1 MRMRHW
7 PIVGLLLLLPMVAG
21 AQVGA
26 TTDILT
32 GVVTDQAGNPMA
44 QVVVEA
50 TSVETEIVRGART
63 DARGRYTILF
73 PDGGGQYRLTFRGI
87 GFAPITRVVVRYAD
101 EDRLVTNVQMVAAAT
116 QLAEVRVDARRPP
129 PVGGVDA
136 PTPGQTERVLTPEQL
151 ARLPIDASDLTLLAL
166 LAPGVV
172 SVSATDSSAAG
183 FSVAGQR
190 PEANATTLDGASFGG
205 SSIPAEG
212 LRTTRVITS
221 SYDVA
226 RGQFSGGQVSMTSR
240 GGNNLTQGSF
250 TWGLRDEELAFGDD
264 ARDPFA
270 RGYSQNQFSGGAG
283 TAIIRN
289 KLFIFGSGQ
298 ARIRNDA
305 FQTLLNAPTATL
317 DNLGTN
323 ADSAARFIELAR
335 LAGSPIPTTLLDTRS
350 SDDYTSL
357 LRLDWTVSQGHSLSL
372 RGDGRYNRQDP
383 TRTSGLSLPEVA
395 GKNNTTAGGAQVTL
409 SSRFGFQVLNEFRAY
424 LNASEQEGVPFNALP
439 QGRVQVTSEVEGG
452 GFGVATYQFG
462 GNPGAAR
469 KSSSNTLEVSNEV
482 SWLPAAGGHRFKL
495 GIFYKEADS
504 NQDVTSN
511 RYGTYTY
518 QSLADLEA
526 NRPSIFSRTLAPTV
540 RSTTS
545 VDQALY
551 IGDVWRTA
559 SGVQLTLGAR
569 LERSSFK
576 GAPAYNADAES
587 VFGFRTDRLPA
598 ETHFSPRIGF
608 SYTPTGSGQG
618 GPPTYAFRGGVGDFR
633 SPIPA
638 NIVGAAQAATGLS
651 AGETQLYCLGTAV
664 PVPDWQ
670 AYRLDVNA
678 IPTTC
683 AGPSSTRPTGLP
695 GITVFDEEFGAARA
709 WRASLGV
716 TRRFGIARALSLD
729 LSWAR
734 GVGQSGVTD
743 LNLGAQQFA
752 LANEAG
758 RPVYATASAIS
769 TTSGAVPLSAS
780 RLHTQYG
787 QVFEVDSRLGSKSLQ
802 ATLGFNGAILSKG
815 ILYNMSYTWQHATDQ
830 GSGGG
835 GRGFGGQNTA
845 GNPNDRDWARSDFAR
860 THSFLATVTWPITA
874 LVELTTISRLSS
886 GQAYSPMVAGDVN
899 GDGARNDRAF
909 IFDPSASSTSP
920 EVAAAMQRLLSGT
933 SGGAAECLTSQMG
946 RIASRN
952 SCLGPW
958 QPSVELQLNIR
969 PNILGLD
976 RRLALS
982 VTTQNLLG
990 GVDQL
995 FHGADGIKGWG
1006 QATRPDGTLL
1016 YVQGFDPLSNQFQ
1029 YRVNERF
1036 GATGIQGNAVRI
1048 PFQIGIQARLSLG
1061 PNRPGS
1067 LGQIGGLGG
1076 FGGGGGRGGGGGGI
1090 GGGGGGFGGGDG
1102 GGRGGAGGAAGL
1114 MGMLGAGGDS
1124 TSFLA
1129 RFGSLV
1135 ANPAQQIIERR
1146 IQLRLTEAQV
1156 AALTAESDSFN
1167 VRALVLAREL
1177 EEKIKA
1183 LGSNPQ
1189 PQQALTL
1196 IRPAMTGAQT
1206 LRQKS
1211 LEAAQKIL
1219 TAEQWGALPEAL
1231 TRAPVAGPGQGQGP
1245 GGGGRRPPPE

>member
-1 MRMRHW
+1 MRMRPW
-7 PIVGLLLLLPMVAG
+7 PFIGLLLLLPIAAG

-32 GVVTDQAGNPMA
+32 GIVTDQAGAPVA

-50 TSVETEIVRGART
+50 TSVETEIIRGART

-87 GFAPITRVVVRYAD
+87 GFTPVTHLVVRYSD
-101 EDRLVTNVQMVAAAT
+101 EDRLITNVQMVATVT
-116 QLAEVRVDARRPP
+116 QLADVRVDARRPP
-129 PVGGVDA
+129 PVRGADA
-136 PTPGQTERVLTPEQL
+136 PTPGQTERVLGPEQL
-151 ARLPIDASDLTLLAL
+151 ARLPIDASDLNLLAL

-172 SVSATDSSAAG
+172 SVTATDSTAAG

-190 PEANATTLDGASFGG
+190 PEANAVTLDGASFGG
-205 SSIPAEG
+205 TSVPQEG
-212 LRTTRVITS
+212 LRATRVITN

-226 RGQFSGGQVSMTSR
+226 RGQFSGGQVSMSSR

-264 ARDPFA
+264 VRDPFA
-270 RGYSQNQFSGGAG
+270 RGYSQNQISGGAG

-305 FQTLLNAPTATL
+305 YQTLLNAPAGTL

-323 ADSAARFIELAR
+323 PDSAARFIELAR

-350 SDDYTSL
+350 SDDFTSL
-357 LRLDWTVSQGHSLSL
+357 LRLDWTVSQSHTLSL

-395 GKNNTTAGGAQVTL
+395 GKNNSTAGGVQLTM

-424 LNASEQEGVPFNALP
+424 VNASEQEGTPFNALP

-462 GNPGAAR
+462 GNPSSAR
-469 KSSSNTLEVSNEV
+469 KSSSNTLEISNEV
-482 SWLPAAGGHRFKL
+482 SWLPSAGGHRFKL
-495 GIFYKEADS
+495 GVLYKETD
-504 NQDVTSN
+504 NTQDVTSN
-511 RYGTYTY
+511 RFGTFTY

-526 NRPSIFSRTLAPTV
+526 NRPTIFSRTLAPTV
-540 RSTTS
+540 RATTS
-545 VDQALY
+545 VDEAVYL
-551 IGDVWRTA
+551 GDVWRTP

-569 LERSSFK
+569 LERSSFR
-576 GAPAYNADAES
+576 GAPAYNAEAES
-587 VFGFRTDRLPA
+587 VFGFRTDRLPS

-608 SYTPTGSGQG
+608 SYTPTGGGQG
-618 GPPTYAFRGGVGDFR
+618 GPPRYAFRGGFGDFR
-633 SPIPA
+633 SPIPS
-638 NIVGAAQAATGLS
+638 NLVGAAQAATGLS
-651 AGETQLYCLGTAV
+651 AGETQLFCLGSAV
-664 PVPDWQ
+664 PIPDWH
-670 AYRLDVNA
+670 AYRVDVND
-678 IPTTC
+678 IPTSC
-683 AGPSSTRPTGLP
+683 VGASSSLPTRLP

-709 WRASLGV
+709 WRGSLGM

-758 RPVYATASAIS
+758 RPMYADAASIS

-780 RLHTQYG
+780 RLHSEYG
-787 QVFEVDSRLGSKSLQ
+787 QVFEVDSKLGSKSLQ

-815 ILYNMSYTWQHATDQ
+815 ILYNMSYTWQRATDQ
-830 GSGGG
+830 GAGGG

-845 GNPNDRDWARSDFAR
+845 GNPNERDWARSDFAR
-860 THSFLATVTWPITA
+860 THSFLATITWPLSS

-886 GQAYSPMVAGDVN
+886 GQAYSPGVAGDVN

-909 IFDPSASSTSP
+909 IFDPASPATSP
-920 EVAAAMQRLLSGT
+920 EVAAALQRLLDTG
-933 SGGAAECLTSQMG
+933 SGGAVACLTSQRG
-946 RIASRN
+946 TIAARN

-958 QPSVELQLNIR
+958 QPSVELQLNLR
-969 PNILGLD
+969 PDILGLQ

-982 VTTQNLLG
+982 ITTQNLLG
-990 GVDQL
+990 GIDQL
-995 FHGADGIKGWG
+995 FHGADDIRGWG

-1016 YVQGFDPLSNQFQ
+1016 YVQGFDPLTNQFE

-1036 GATGIQGNAVRI
+1036 GATGVQGNAVRI

-1067 LGQIGGLGG
+1067 LGQIGAMGG
-1076 FGGGGGRGGGGGGI
+1076 MRGGGGGI
-1090 GGGGGGFGGGDG
+1090 GGGGGFPAG
-1102 GGRGGAGGAAGL
+1102 GGRGGAGGGAGI
-1114 MGMLGAGGDS
+1114 MGMLGASGDS
-1124 TSFLA
+1124 TSFLS
-1129 RFGSLV
+1129 RFSTLV
-1135 ANPAQQIIERR
+1135 ANPAEQIIERR

-1156 AALTAESDSFN
+1156 TALTAEADSFR
-1167 VRALVLAREL
+1167 VRAAALATDL
-1177 EEKIKA
+1177 EGKIKA
-1183 LGSNPQ
+1183 LGTNPE
-1189 PQQALTL
+1189 PQRALTL
-1196 IRPAMTGAQT
+1196 IRPALTGAQT
-1206 LRQKS
+1206 LRQRS
-1211 LEAAQKIL
+1211 LESAQQIL
-1219 TAEQWGALPEAL
+1219 TPEQWGALPEAL
-1231 TRAPVAGPGQGQGP
+1231 TRPPQFPGMP
-1245 GGGGRRPPPE
+1245 GGAPGRRPPGGE

>member
-7 PIVGLLLLLPMVAG
+7 PIAGLLLLLPMVAG

-32 GVVTDQAGNPMA
+32 GVVTDGSGAPVA
-44 QVVVEA
+44 QIVVEA

-87 GFAPITRVVVRYAD
+87 GFAPISRVVVRYAD
-101 EDRLVTNVQMVAAAT
+101 EDRLVTNVQLVASAT

-129 PVGGVDA
+129 PVGGTDA
-136 PTPGQTERVLTPEQL
+136 PTPGQTERVLNPEQL
-151 ARLPIDASDLTLLAL
+151 ARLPIDASDLNLLAL

-205 SSIPAEG
+205 TSIPSEG
-212 LRTTRVITS
+212 LRSTRVITS

-264 ARDPFA
+264 VRDPFA
-270 RGYSQNQFSGGAG
+270 RGYSQNQISGGAG

-305 FQTLLNAPTATL
+305 FQTLLNAPSATL

-335 LAGSPIPTTLLDTRS
+335 LSGSPIPTTLLDTRS

-357 LRLDWTVSQGHSLSL
+357 LRLDWTVSQSHSLSL

-395 GKNNTTAGGAQVTL
+395 GLNNSKAGGAQLTM

-424 LNASEQEGVPFNALP
+424 LNSSEQEGAPFNALP

-462 GNPGAAR
+462 GNPSAAR
-469 KSSSNTLEVSNEV
+469 KSSATTLEISNEV
-482 SWLPAAGGHRFKL
+482 SWLPNVGGHRFKL
-495 GIFYKEADS
+495 GVLYKEADNS
-504 NQDVTSN
+504 QDVTSN

-518 QSLADLEA
+518 QSLADFEA
-526 NRPSIFSRTLAPTV
+526 NQPTIFSRTLAPTV
-540 RSTTS
+540 RASTS
-545 VDQALY
+545 VDQAVY
-551 IGDVWRTA
+551 VGDVWRTP

-576 GAPAYNADAES
+576 GVPAYNADAES
-587 VFGFRTDRLPA
+587 VFGFRTDRLPS

-608 SYTPTGSGQG
+608 SYTPTGGGQG
-618 GPPTYAFRGGVGDFR
+618 GPPKYAFRGGIGDFR
-633 SPIPA
+633 SPIPS
-638 NIVGAAQAATGLS
+638 NLVGAAQAATGLS
-651 AGETQLYCLGTAV
+651 AGETQLYCLGGAV
-664 PVPDWQ
+664 PTPDWHS
-670 AYRLDVNA
+670 YRVDIDA
-678 IPTTC
+678 IPTSC
-683 AGPSSTRPTGLP
+683 VGASSSLPTRLP
-695 GITVFDEEFGAARA
+695 GITVFDEDFGAARA
-709 WRASLGV
+709 WRGSLGV
-716 TRRFGIARALSLD
+716 TRRFGIARSLSLD
-729 LSWAR
+729 MSWAR

-743 LNLGAQQFA
+743 LNLGVQQFA

-758 RPVYATASAIS
+758 RPVYASSSGIS
-769 TTSGAVPLSAS
+769 PTSGAVQLAAS
-780 RLHTQYG
+780 RLNPSYG
-787 QVFEVDSRLGSKSLQ
+787 QVFEVDSKLGSKSLQ

-835 GRGFGGQNTA
+835 GRGFGGQNTG

-860 THSFLATVTWPITA
+860 THSLLATVTWPITS
-874 LVELTTISRLSS
+874 LIELTTISRLSS
-886 GQAYSPMVAGDVN
+886 GQAYSPGVAGDVN

-909 IFDPSASSTSP
+909 IFDPAASTTSP
-920 EVAAAMQRLLSGT
+920 EVAAAMQRLLDVGSD
-933 SGGAAECLTSQMG
+933 GAVQCLTSQMG
-946 RIASRN
+946 MIATRN

-969 PNILGLD
+969 PNIFGLD

-995 FHGADGIKGWG
+995 FHGADNIRGWG

-1016 YVQGFDPLSNQFQ
+1016 YVQGFDPLTNQFQ

-1076 FGGGGGRGGGGGGI
+1076 FGGGGGRGGGGGG
-1090 GGGGGGFGGGDG
+1090 GGFA
-1102 GGRGGAGGAAGL
+1102 GRWRRWRPGGAGGAAGL

-1129 RFGSLV
+1129 RFGTLV
-1135 ANPAQQIIERR
+1135 ANPAEQIIERR
-1146 IQLRLTEAQV
+1146 IQLRLTEDQV
-1156 AALTAESDSFN
+1156 TAVGGR
-1167 VRALVLAREL
+1167 VRLVQGAGGCAGHRTGGQDHR
-1177 EEKIKA
+1177 A
-1183 LGSNPQ
+1183 G
-1189 PQQALTL
+1189 QQSR
-1196 IRPAMTGAQT
+1196 RPACPDPDPPRNDRGPVTPTEVARGGPEDPDDRTVGRTSGCPDPGAGCWAGAGTGP
-1206 LRQKS
+1206 RRRR
-1211 LEAAQKIL
+1211 EAAA
-1219 TAEQWGALPEAL
+1219 AE
-1231 TRAPVAGPGQGQGP
+1231 
-1245 GGGGRRPPPE
+1245 

>member
-1 MRMRHW
+1 MRMRLL
-7 PIVGLLLLLPMVAG
+7 PLLGLLVLVPAG
-21 AQVGA
+21 VRAQVGA

-32 GVVTDQAGNPMA
+32 GVVTDEAGNPMA

-136 PTPGQTERVLTPEQL
+136 PTPGQTERVLSPEQL

-172 SVSATDSSAAG
+172 SVGSTDSTAAG

-205 SSIPAEG
+205 TSIPSEG

-264 ARDPFA
+264 VRDPFA
-270 RGYSQNQFSGGAG
+270 RGYSQNQISGGAG

-305 FQTLLNAPTATL
+305 FQTLLNAPSATL

-335 LAGSPIPTTLLDTRS
+335 AAGSPIPTTLLDTRS
-350 SDDYTSL
+350 TDDYTSL
-357 LRLDWTVSQGHSLSL
+357 LRLDWTLSQSHSLSL

-395 GKNNTTAGGAQVTL
+395 GRNSTTAGGAQLTM

-424 LNASEQEGVPFNALP
+424 LNASEQEGAPFNDLP

-469 KSSSNTLEVSNEV
+469 RTSSNTLEVSNEV
-482 SWLPAAGGHRFKL
+482 SWIPNVGGHRFKL
-495 GIFYKEADS
+495 GVLYKEADNS
-504 NQDVTSN
+504 QDVTSN
-511 RYGTYTY
+511 RYGVFTY

-526 NRPSIFSRTLAPTV
+526 NRPTIFSRTLAPTI

-545 VDQALY
+545 VDQAVY
-551 IGDVWRTA
+551 VGDVWRWP

-587 VFGFRTDRLPA
+587 VFGFRTDRLPS
-598 ETHFSPRIGF
+598 ETHFSPRLGF
-608 SYTPTGSGQG
+608 SYTPTGNQG
-618 GPPTYAFRGGVGDFR
+618 GPPKYAFRGGFGDFR
-633 SPIPA
+633 SPIPS
-638 NIVGAAQAATGLS
+638 NLVGAAQAATGLS
-651 AGETQLYCLGTAV
+651 AGETQLYCLGDAV
-664 PVPDWQ
+664 PTPDWQ
-670 AYRLDVNA
+670 AYRVDVSA
-678 IPTTC
+678 IPTAC
-683 AGPSSTRPTGLP
+683 AGPSSTRPTALP
-695 GITVFDEEFGAARA
+695 GITVFDEEFGASRA
-709 WRASLGV
+709 WRGSLGV

-729 LSWAR
+729 MSWAR

-743 LNLGAQQFA
+743 LNLGPRQFT

-758 RPVYATASAIS
+758 RPVYATTAGINPA
-769 TTSGAVPLSAS
+769 SGAVQLASS
-780 RLHTQYG
+780 RLHPEYG

-815 ILYNMSYTWQHATDQ
+815 ILYNMSYTWQHATDR

-845 GNPNDRDWARSDFAR
+845 GNPNERDWARSDFAR

-886 GQAYSPMVAGDVN
+886 GQAYSPGVAGDVN

-909 IFDPSASSTSP
+909 IFDPASPATSP
-920 EVAAAMQRLLSGT
+920 EVASAMQRLLETGSSG
-933 SGGAAECLTSQMG
+933 AVECLTSQMG
-946 RIASRN
+946 TIAARN
-952 SCLGPW
+952 SCMGPW
-958 QPSVELQLNIR
+958 QPSVELQLNLR
-969 PNILGLD
+969 PNLFGLQ

-990 GVDQL
+990 GIDQL
-995 FHGADGIKGWG
+995 FHGADGIRGWG
-1006 QATRPDGTLL
+1006 QAARPDGTLL
-1016 YVQGFDPLSNQFQ
+1016 YVQGFDPLTQQFQ

-1076 FGGGGGRGGGGGGI
+1076 IGAGGGRGGGGGF
-1090 GGGGGGFGGGDG
+1090 GGFGGGDG

-1124 TSFLA
+1124 TSFLS
-1129 RFGSLV
+1129 RFGGLV

-1156 AALTAESDSFN
+1156 TALTAESDSFN
-1167 VRALVLAREL
+1167 VRAAALATEL
-1177 EEKIKA
+1177 EAKIKA
-1183 LGSNPQ
+1183 LGTNPQ

-1196 IRPAMTGAQT
+1196 IRPALTGAQM
-1206 LRQKS
+1206 LRQTS

-1219 TAEQWGALPEAL
+1219 TAEQWAALPEAL
-1231 TRAPVAGPGQGQGP
+1231 TRAPVAGPGQGPGA
-1245 GGGGRRPPPE
+1245 GGGGRRPPPAS

>member
-1 MRMRHW
+1 MRMRLL
-7 PIVGLLLLLPMVAG
+7 PLLGLLVLVPAAVR

-32 GVVTDQAGNPMA
+32 GVVTDAAGAPLA

-50 TSVETEIVRGART
+50 TSVETEIIRGART

-87 GFAPITRVVVRYAD
+87 GFTPVTRLVARYAD
-101 EDRLVTNVQMVAAAT
+101 EDRLVTNVQMVATAT
-116 QLAEVRVDARRPP
+116 QLAEVRVDVRRPP

-136 PTPGQTERVLTPEQL
+136 PTPGQTERVLSPEQL

-172 SVSATDSSAAG
+172 SVGATDSSAAG

-190 PEANATTLDGASFGG
+190 PEANAVTLDGASFGG
-205 SSIPAEG
+205 TSVPQEG
-212 LRTTRVITS
+212 LRTTRVITN

-226 RGQFSGGQVSMTSR
+226 RGQFSGGQVSMSSR

-264 ARDPFA
+264 VRDPFA
-270 RGYSQNQFSGGAG
+270 RGYSQNQISGGAG

-305 FQTLLNAPTATL
+305 FQTLLNAPSATL

-335 LAGSPIPTTLLDTRS
+335 AAGSPIPTTLLDTRS
-350 SDDYTSL
+350 TDDYTSL
-357 LRLDWTVSQGHSLSL
+357 LRLDWTLSQSHSLSL

-395 GKNNTTAGGAQVTL
+395 GRNSTTAGGAQLTM

-424 LNASEQEGVPFNALP
+424 LNASEQEGAPFNDLP

-469 KSSSNTLEVSNEV
+469 RTSSNTLEVSNEV
-482 SWLPAAGGHRFKL
+482 SWIPNVGGHRFKL
-495 GIFYKEADS
+495 GVLYKEADNS
-504 NQDVTSN
+504 QDVTSN
-511 RYGTYTY
+511 RYGVFTY

-526 NRPSIFSRTLAPTV
+526 NRPTIFSRTLAPTI

-545 VDQALY
+545 VDQAVY
-551 IGDVWRTA
+551 VGDVWRWP

-587 VFGFRTDRLPA
+587 VFGFRTDRLPS
-598 ETHFSPRIGF
+598 ETHFSPRLGF
-608 SYTPTGSGQG
+608 SYTPTGNQG
-618 GPPTYAFRGGVGDFR
+618 GPPKYAFRGGFGDFR
-633 SPIPA
+633 SPIPS
-638 NIVGAAQAATGLS
+638 NLVGAAQAATGLS
-651 AGETQLYCLGTAV
+651 AGETQLYCLGDAV
-664 PVPDWQ
+664 PTPDWQ
-670 AYRLDVNA
+670 AYRVDVSA
-678 IPTTC
+678 IPTAC
-683 AGPSSTRPTGLP
+683 AGPSSTRPTALP
-695 GITVFDEEFGAARA
+695 GITVFDEEFGASRA
-709 WRASLGV
+709 WRGSLGV

-729 LSWAR
+729 MSWAR

-743 LNLGAQQFA
+743 LNLGPRQFT

-758 RPVYATASAIS
+758 RPVYATTAGINPA
-769 TTSGAVPLSAS
+769 SGAVQLASS
-780 RLHTQYG
+780 RLHPEYG

-845 GNPNDRDWARSDFAR
+845 GNPNERDWARSDFAR

-886 GQAYSPMVAGDVN
+886 GQAYSPGVAGDVN

-909 IFDPSASSTSP
+909 IFDPASPATSP
-920 EVAAAMQRLLSGT
+920 EVASAMQRLLETGSSG
-933 SGGAAECLTSQMG
+933 AVECLTSQMG
-946 RIASRN
+946 TIAARN
-952 SCLGPW
+952 SCMGPW
-958 QPSVELQLNIR
+958 QPSVELQLNLR
-969 PNILGLD
+969 PNLFGLQ

-990 GVDQL
+990 GIDQL
-995 FHGADGIKGWG
+995 FHGADGIRGWG
-1006 QATRPDGTLL
+1006 QAARPDGTLL
-1016 YVQGFDPLSNQFQ
+1016 YVQGFDPLTQQFQ

-1076 FGGGGGRGGGGGGI
+1076 IGAGGGRGGGGGF
-1090 GGGGGGFGGGDG
+1090 GGFGGGDG

-1124 TSFLA
+1124 TSFLS
-1129 RFGSLV
+1129 RFGGLV

-1156 AALTAESDSFN
+1156 TALTAESDSFN
-1167 VRALVLAREL
+1167 VRAAALATEL
-1177 EEKIKA
+1177 EAKIKA
-1183 LGSNPQ
+1183 LGTNPQ

-1196 IRPAMTGAQT
+1196 IRPALTGAQM
-1206 LRQKS
+1206 LRQTS

-1219 TAEQWGALPEAL
+1219 TAEQWAALPEAL
-1231 TRAPVAGPGQGQGP
+1231 TRAPVAGPGQGPGA
-1245 GGGGRRPPPE
+1245 GGGGRRPPPAS

>member
-1 MRMRHW
+1 MRVRPW
-7 PIVGLLLLLPMVAG
+7 SIAGFLLLLPMAAG

-32 GVVTDQAGNPMA
+32 GVVTDQAGAPMA
-44 QVVVEA
+44 QIVVEA

-87 GFAPITRVVVRYAD
+87 GFTPVTRLVVRYAD
-101 EDRLVTNVQMVAAAT
+101 EDRLVTNIQLVAAAT

-129 PVGGVDA
+129 PVGGADA
-136 PTPGQTERVLTPEQL
+136 PTPGQTERVLGPEQL
-151 ARLPIDASDLTLLAL
+151 ARLPIDASDLNLLAL

-172 SVSATDSSAAG
+172 SVGATDSTAAG

-190 PEANATTLDGASFGG
+190 PEANAVTLDGASFSGT
-205 SSIPAEG
+205 SVPQEG
-212 LRTTRVITS
+212 LRATRVITS

-226 RGQFSGGQVSMTSR
+226 RGQFSGGQVSMSSR

-264 ARDPFA
+264 VRDPFA
-270 RGYSQNQFSGGAG
+270 RGYSQNQISGGAG

-289 KLFIFGSGQ
+289 RLFIFGSGQ

-305 FQTLLNAPTATL
+305 FQTLLNAPSATL

-323 ADSAARFIELAR
+323 ADSALRFIELAR

-357 LRLDWTVSQGHSLSL
+357 LRLDWNVSQSHTLSL
-372 RGDGRYNRQDP
+372 RGDGRYSRQDP

-395 GKNNTTAGGAQVTL
+395 GKNNSTAGGAQLTM

-424 LNASEQEGVPFNALP
+424 LNASEQEGTPFNALP

-469 KSSSNTLEVSNEV
+469 TSSSRTLEVSNEV
-482 SWLPAAGGHRFKL
+482 SWLPSAGGHRFKL
-495 GIFYKEADS
+495 GILYKEAD
-504 NQDVTSN
+504 NTQDVTSN
-511 RYGTYTY
+511 RYGTFTY

-526 NRPSIFSRTLAPTV
+526 NRPTIFSRTLAPTV
-540 RSTTS
+540 RATTS
-545 VDQALY
+545 VDQAVYL
-551 IGDVWRTA
+551 GDVWRTP
-559 SGVQLTLGAR
+559 SGLQLTLGAR

-576 GAPAYNADAES
+576 GTPAYNAEAES
-587 VFGFRTDRLPA
+587 LFGFRTDRLPS

-608 SYTPTGSGQG
+608 SYTPTGGGQG
-618 GPPTYAFRGGVGDFR
+618 APPRYVFRGGVGDFR
-633 SPIPA
+633 SPIPS
-638 NIVGAAQAATGLS
+638 NLVGAAQAATGLS
-651 AGETQLYCLGTAV
+651 AGETQLYCLGSAV
-664 PVPDWQ
+664 PIPDWQ
-670 AYRLDVNA
+670 AYRLDLDA
-678 IPTTC
+678 IPTSC
-683 AGPSSTRPTGLP
+683 AGSSSPLPTRLP
-695 GITVFDEEFGAARA
+695 GITVFDEDFGASRA
-709 WRASLGV
+709 WRGSLGV
-716 TRRFGIARALSLD
+716 TRRFGIARSLSLD

-743 LNLGAQQFA
+743 LNLGAQQFV

-758 RPVYATASAIS
+758 RPMYADAASIS

-787 QVFEVDSRLGSKSLQ
+787 QVFEVDSKLGSKSLQ

-815 ILYNMSYTWQHATDQ
+815 ILYNLSYTWQRATDQ
-830 GSGGG
+830 GAGGG

-845 GNPNDRDWARSDFAR
+845 GNPNERDWARSDFAR
-860 THSFLATVTWPITA
+860 THSFLATVTWPISS
-874 LVELTTISRLSS
+874 LVEVTTISRLSS
-886 GQAYSPMVAGDVN
+886 GQAYSPGVAGDVN

-909 IFDPSASSTSP
+909 IFDPASPTTSP
-920 EVAAAMQRLLSGT
+920 EVASALQRLLDTG
-933 SGGAAECLTSQMG
+933 SGGAVACLTSQMG
-946 RIASRN
+946 TIAARN

-958 QPSVELQLNIR
+958 QPSVELQLNVR
-969 PNILGLD
+969 PNIFGLQ

-982 VTTQNLLG
+982 ITTQNLLG
-990 GVDQL
+990 GIDQL
-995 FHGADGIKGWG
+995 FHGADGIRGWG

-1016 YVQGFDPLSNQFQ
+1016 YVQGFDPLTNQFQ

-1036 GATGIQGNAVRI
+1036 GATGVQGNAVRI
-1048 PFQIGIQARLSLG
+1048 PFQVGIQARLSLG

-1076 FGGGGGRGGGGGGI
+1076 VGGGAGGRGD
-1090 GGGGGGFGGGDG
+1090 GGGGFGGGG
-1102 GGRGGAGGAAGL
+1102 GFAGAGGRGGGGAAGL

-1129 RFGSLV
+1129 RFGTLV
-1135 ANPAQQIIERR
+1135 PNPAEQIIERR

-1156 AALTAESDSFN
+1156 TALTTESDSFK
-1167 VRALVLAREL
+1167 VRAALLATDL
-1177 EEKIKA
+1177 EGKLKA
-1183 LGSNPQ
+1183 LGTNPE
-1189 PQQALTL
+1189 PQRALTL
-1196 IRPAMTGAQT
+1196 IRPAVTGAQA
-1206 LRQKS
+1206 LRRQS
-1211 LEAAQKIL
+1211 LEAAQQIL
-1219 TAEQWGALPEAL
+1219 TPEQWGALPEAL
-1231 TRAPVAGPGQGQGP
+1231 TRPPQGP
-1245 GGGGRRPPPE
+1245 GGAAGRRPPGGEW